1 MLYSI
6 LVVWLATVVGL
17 GLTALIVPGIQIK
30 SISSLLLSAIVL
42 GLINV
47 FIRPLLWFLTAPLSM
62 LTFGL
67 FALVINAL
75 MIKLAAAIV
84 PDFKVSG
91 FGSAFLG
98 AIVMALMG
106 VLGFILL
113 QLLTGGS
120 ISWYSYEQHTQFY
133 Y

>member
-1 MLYSI
+1 MLSSI
-6 LVVWLATVVGL
+6 LVIWLSTIVGL
-17 GLTALIVPGIQIK
+17 GLTSLVVPGIKIK
-30 SISSLLLSAIVL
+30 SLSSLLISAVVL

-47 FIRPLLWFLTAPLSM
+47 FLRPILWVLTAPLSV

-67 FALVINAL
+67 FALIINAL

-91 FGSAFLG
+91 FGSAILG
-98 AIVMALMG
+98 AIVMALIG
-106 VLGFILL
+106 IAGFIAL
-113 QLLTGGS
+113 QLLTGGT

-133 Y
+133 

>member
-1 MLYSI
+1 MLSSI
-6 LVVWLATVVGL
+6 LVIWLATIVGL
-17 GLTALIVPGIQIK
+17 GLTSLIVPGIQIK
-30 SISSLLLSAIVL
+30 SFSSLLISAIVL

-47 FIRPLLWFLTAPLSM
+47 FLRPILWLLTAPLSV

-67 FALVINAL
+67 FTLVINAL

-91 FGSAFLG
+91 FGSALLA
-98 AIVMALMG
+98 AIVMALIG
-106 VLGFILL
+106 VIGFVVL
-113 QLLTGGS
+113 QMITGGT
-120 ISWYSYEQHTQFY
+120 ISWYSYEQHSQY